1 MTEDLFKYIDENDP
15 RFTFLVGT
23 NGSGKT
29 QRLSSLA
36 TELLDSGHRVIA
48 VANTVFDRRFPRSRN
63 HPLWASFTKQWAVLR
78 DRCVFKRAII
88 SSQGETSRN
97 SVLIGK
103 ALEYTGFNPVIGVH
117 VRLTSNIDYSGLLRL
132 LSENMPERDV
142 SGVLRAFDIYK
153 NYANDRQSAWIDM
166 FGKSMIGPDRRDI
179 LILLKYESK
188 LKKMKLLE
196 SIAITLEK
204 GNSIYDLSSASS
216 GELSLLA
223 TYAYIATNINEGTVI
238 LIDEPENSLHP
249 RWQWEYCERLLDQ
262 FYLYS
267 PKFVIATHS
276 PHIVQG
282 AQRAKVEVHL
292 MKMNSGETTSAMSP
306 KSIEGT
312 LYEVFGVLSPANHY
326 LSEKVAFILNEVV
339 QNRQTL
345 ADAQAELSELRELS
359 NDPEQREFLLRAEDL
374 ALTVKAKILS
384 HTRES

>member
-48 VANTVFDRRFPRSRN
+48 VANTVFDRFPRSRN
-63 HPLWASFTKQWAVLR
+63 PRFGRVSPSNGQYYVI
-78 DRCVFKRAII
+78 DVFKRAII

-117 VRLTSNIDYSGLLRL
+117 VRLTDNIDYSGLLRL

-153 NYANDRQSAWIDM
+153 NYANDRHSAWIDM
-166 FGKSMIGPDRRDI
+166 FGKSVIGPDRRDI

-345 ADAQAELSELRELS
+345 ADAQAELSELRKLS

-384 HTRES
+384 QTRES